1 MKVKNKTHAT
11 THPPHTHQIFLGG
24 LRDAEVERVHERLSG
39 AAMETALAMAAFRT
53 DATPASAARF
63 ALLALAKVLHWL
75 AADRVGHLESAGAPR
90 PRDAARLAALLAL
103 LLAVDSAALSS
114 SLDAAL
120 AAPDGVAS
128 LFAFECVVLAST
140 AASTAV
146 KAGLA
151 GVDRAMG
158 GGWDGRGVA
167 SIYVDLTTDTV
178 HLIVYA
184 AFFAAVAAHHGVP
197 LHLLRDLAATA
208 ASLHRRAAA
217 FLAYRRAAA
226 SLDAALDGATAQDV
240 SRCGG
245 VCIVCRDEMEVGGEE
260 GARSPTSKVLRCG
273 HAFHVRCLRSWLERQ
288 QACPICRAPVLPAP
302 PVVAPPPPPAAT
314 PQPPPPAE
322 AAPGAFAGAAA
333 AGLRQRHVG
342 GQPAGGGLAA
352 AAAGVPPPQ
361 PAPQPAAAGF
371 AAPPQAPAS
380 APAVAIFLPA
390 GFPLAVAPAG
400 AVGATLPFLPVAS
413 LGGGGGGVPP
423 GGAADPAVARQLA
436 ELASLLAAQA
446 QGGGVAPAAPP
457 AAQPTEA
464 AAAPPPPP
472 AAPAP
477 AADDDDTDA
486 VRRARLAR
494 FAGAE

>member
-1 MKVKNKTHAT
+1 
-11 THPPHTHQIFLGG
+11 
-24 LRDAEVERVHERLSG
+24 
-39 AAMETALAMAAFRT
+39 METALAMAAFRT

-128 LFAFECVVLAST
+128 LFAFEYVVLAST

-146 KAGLA
+146 KAALA

-208 ASLHRRAAA
+208 ASLRRRAVA
-217 FLAYRRAAA
+217 FLAYRRASA
-226 SLDAALDGATAQDV
+226 SLDAALDGATADDV
-240 SRCGG
+240 ARCGG
-245 VCIVCRDEMEVGGEE
+245 VCIVCRDEMEVSGED

-302 PVVAPPPPPAAT
+302 PVAVVQAPPPAA

-322 AAPGAFAGAAA
+322 PAPGAAAGAAA

-342 GQPAGGGLAA
+342 GQPAEQAAGGAPAA
-352 AAAGVPPPQ
+352 AAAAVPPP
-361 PAPQPAAAGF
+361 PGAHPPQPEPAVAGF
-371 AAPPQAPAS
+371 AAPPQAPAP

-413 LGGGGGGVPP
+413 FGTGRGVPSS
-423 GGAADPAVARQLA
+423 GDPAVTRQLA

-446 QGGGVAPAAPP
+446 QVGDVARAGAPP
-457 AAQPTEA
+457 AAQP
-464 AAAPPPPP
+464 AAPPPPP
-472 AAPAP
+472 PAP
-477 AADDDDTDA
+477 AADDDDADA
-486 VRRARLAR
+486 VRRAQLAR